1 MLNFDLFFNRAKI
14 QELETKL
21 EQYHDEIVVKV
32 AEILQARQRI
42 LENYDKI
49 SALDETTEDNKYVLE
64 LLVKTNKAR
73 SPNLALDE
81 PPCGKTNNV
90 VFEQV
95 RHKLICTVTEAG

>member
-1 MLNFDLFFNRAKI
+1 MLLYVFLLCWLYFPWFYYRAKI

-49 SALDETTEDNKYVLE
+49 SALDETTEDNKYVL
-64 LLVKTNKAR
+64 
-73 SPNLALDE
+73 
-81 PPCGKTNNV
+81 
-90 VFEQV
+90 
-95 RHKLICTVTEAG
+95 